1 MDLLE
6 HALPRPLCGGR
17 VIGRE
22 MARRGVFRGAFLPRS
37 GEPRRIAFLAH
48 ATKSNRQ
55 IGMVFAAKLGTL
67 SIIDALTLRLEPGF
81 VHPAGNSGDAVSST
95 RPIFPAGTTASF
107 FTESWRCRPASGP
120 RPEESHSRPPLDLSS
135 WK

>member
-6 HALPRPLCGGR
+6 LGLLWPLCGGR

-22 MARRGVFRGAFLPRS
+22 MAWCGGCRGAFLPRS

-55 IGMVFAAKLGTL
+55 IGMVFAAKLCT
-67 SIIDALTLRLEPGF
+67 STIIDALALRREPGF

-95 RPIFPAGTTASF
+95 RPIFPTGTTASF